1 MIKVIIN
8 FFCVWHCIEYSLC
21 MCRDKAWI
29 YVIQRLPSDKCY
41 QVKRLIHQSRERFIE
56 WVNWDSGQYNDYGT
70 QYSNGWKSS
79 IHSHLSSSMSMQM
92 LASSPAWCLMAIGW
106 LNWWLYFQGVMA
118 AESGNNSTVLLYEM
132 SIHCDCFDYNQTW
145 LLAKHSKLG
154 NVDPHTHKPTEYH
167 KGSTV

>member
-8 FFCVWHCIEYSLC
+8 FFCAWHCTEYSLC

-41 QVKRLIHQSRERFIE
+41 QVKRLIYQSRERFVE

-92 LASSPAWCLMAIGW
+92 LASWPAWCLMAIGW
-106 LNWWLYFQGVMA
+106 LNWWLYSM
-118 AESGNNSTVLLYEM
+118 NSKW
-132 SIHCDCFDYNQTW
+132 QTSLPRRYGSRIWQQLHSVVVWNEHPLW
-145 LLAKHSKLG
+145 LFWLQLDMTACE
-154 NVDPHTHKPTEYH
+154 TF
-167 KGSTV
+167 